1 MNYGQ
6 VKAQFQ
12 AVLNRRD
19 ITPTLTDAFIQNAIQ
34 RAQRSLRVPAM
45 EKSVVVDFL
54 KEDEAIDLPNDLL
67 QLINVVWDQ
76 GVPYEATK
84 MQRVDLGNVLN
95 LRNQVGTPYAYARQD
110 GALIIGPKPFSDGN
124 IRMDYY
130 ADFSNLSADSDTN
143 WLTQIAP
150 DLIVYGALSF
160 ASDYFLDNRRDQFE
174 ERYNNAMAEL
184 TNQMQLDELSAGA
197 AIAPAYGMNFQ
208 TY

>member
-19 ITPTLTDAFIQNAIQ
+19 ITPTLTEAFIKNAIQ

-45 EKSVVVDFL
+45 EKSVVVSFL
-54 KEDEAIDLPNDLL
+54 KDDENIDLPGDLL

-76 GVPYEATK
+76 EVQYEATK
-84 MQRVDLGNVLN
+84 LERVDLHNVLN

-110 GALIIGPKPFSDGN
+110 GALLIGPKPWADGN

-130 ADFSNLSADSDTN
+130 ADFSDLSADTDSN
-143 WLTQIAP
+143 WLTDIAP

-160 ASDYFLDNRRDQFE
+160 ASDYYLDNRRDQFE
-174 ERYNNAMAEL
+174 ERFNSAMAEL

>member
-6 VKAQFQ
+6 VKAQFT

-19 ITPTLTDAFIQNAIQ
+19 ITPTLTEAFVKNAIQ

-45 EKSVVVDFL
+45 EKSVVVSFL
-54 KEDEAIDLPNDLL
+54 KDDPNIDLPGDLL

-76 GVPYEATK
+76 DTPYEATK
-84 MQRVDLGNVLN
+84 LQREDLHNILN

-110 GALIIGPKPFSDGN
+110 GGLLIGPKPWADGT

-130 ADFSNLSADSDTN
+130 ADFSNLVADTDTN
-143 WLTQIAP
+143 WLTEIAP

-160 ASDYFLDNRRDQFE
+160 ASDYYLDNRRDQFE
-174 ERYNNAMAEL
+174 ERYNSAMMEL
-184 TNQMQLDELSAGA
+184 TNQMQLDELSGGA
-197 AIAPAYGMNFQ
+197 AIAPTYGMNFQ